1 MTSSQNKREIDKQRR
16 KMKFGNE
23 KYFSRVQE
31 NSLKRYEGSKWHMN
45 NEF

>member
-1 MTSSQNKREIDKQRR
+1 MSGQNKKGIDKLRR
-16 KMKFGNE
+16 KMKFGKG
-23 KYFSRVQE
+23 KYFSRIQE